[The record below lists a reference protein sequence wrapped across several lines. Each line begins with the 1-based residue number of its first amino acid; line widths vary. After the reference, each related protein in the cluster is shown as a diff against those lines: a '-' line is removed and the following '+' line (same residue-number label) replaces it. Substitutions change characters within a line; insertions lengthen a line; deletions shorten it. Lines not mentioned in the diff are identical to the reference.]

1 MSSSMRP
8 AISTS
13 VKGSEA
19 PASPQIC
26 SHEAQTL
33 TSGLSSTPGPTKC
46 TTSTVPESISRKK
59 VPPIQGALN
68 SKNTQIGTPRAMGAL
83 RHCRSPALLHHL
95 TGTPSITYHT
105 RFSIPVKNPPSP
117 KFSTR
122 TEPDNEDDEDSLSES
137 TDSSDELKAQL
148 VLNATR
154 AERDVCLVEKTLADC
169 ILKENTAL
177 GKLYKFEATEA
188 ERKLE
193 DANIDIGFVCHSVR
207 KCGITLYED
216 SKPRKRHRQKETWLV
231 HKDLR
236 VRRRP

>member
-33 TSGLSSTPGPTKC
+33 VSTNHEETSASILPHSQTSGLSSTPGPTKC
-46 TTSTVPESISRKK
+46 TSSTVPESISRKK

-122 TEPDNEDDEDSLSES
+122 MEPDNEDDEDSLSVS
-137 TDSSDELKAQL
+137 L
-148 VLNATR
+148 
-154 AERDVCLVEKTLADC
+154 
-169 ILKENTAL
+169 
-177 GKLYKFEATEA
+177 
-188 ERKLE
+188 
-193 DANIDIGFVCHSVR
+193 
-207 KCGITLYED
+207 
-216 SKPRKRHRQKETWLV
+216 
-231 HKDLR
+231 
-236 VRRRP
+236 